1 MQNIDDDIK
10 TYINDMCSEKNNL
23 HERHLA
29 HLEEIKNL
37 KLSMKNIQFEN
48 NSLQMSVE
56 NLKEEILIYKNQ
68 QTSIQEEEKEK
79 KSFLK

>member
-37 KLSMKNIQFEN
+37 KLNLKNI
-48 NSLQMSVE
+48 
-56 NLKEEILIYKNQ
+56 
-68 QTSIQEEEKEK
+68 
-79 KSFLK
+79 

>member
-1 MQNIDDDIK
+1 
-10 TYINDMCSEKNNL
+10 
-23 HERHLA
+23 
-29 HLEEIKNL
+29 
-37 KLSMKNIQFEN
+37 
-48 NSLQMSVE
+48 MSVE